1 MTTVVDIFADFAI
14 NDTKSKDGVWV
25 PYRGDV
31 EFLLARSGNKNF
43 RKQAQALMGR
53 NRRVLDMKDGN
64 GNSTDE
70 AEAKLTEIMIEIM
83 AQTVLLGWKGNLQF
97 QGNPLEYSVDNAK
110 KLLKIDS
117 FRDMISGMASDEQ
130 RYKEVQEVEEAK
142 NSEK

>member
-83 AQTVLLGWKGNLQF
+83 AKTVLLGWKGNLQF